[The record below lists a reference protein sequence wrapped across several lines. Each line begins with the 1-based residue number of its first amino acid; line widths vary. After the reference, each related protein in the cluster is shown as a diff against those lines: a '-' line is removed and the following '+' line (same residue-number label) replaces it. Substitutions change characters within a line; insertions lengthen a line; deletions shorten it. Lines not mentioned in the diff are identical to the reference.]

1 MEKDNKG
8 YINNMSN
15 KTIAFIGTGNMSY
28 AIIGGMLKSGFS
40 ANNIIATNRNQEKLN
55 KVANDFNV
63 QTTSDNL
70 DAITRADVI
79 VLSVKPQ
86 MMEALCDT
94 FKSAQIDLSQKVIVS
109 VAAGITLSR
118 LKEMLQC
125 ETKLV
130 RCMPNTPSLV
140 GLGVSGLFSHDVDEQ
155 EKAFIDQVFS
165 ATGIT
170 AWLTEESQIND
181 IIAVTGSSPA
191 YFFLFM
197 QAIEEKAR
205 SLGFDE
211 QQARLLVQQT
221 ALGAAQMAVA
231 QPDVTLEQ
239 LRANVTSKGGTT
251 HAAIESMK
259 DNQLPQIV
267 ANAMDA
273 CIARAEEMETQI

>member
-1 MEKDNKG
+1 
-8 YINNMSN
+8 MSN

>member
-1 MEKDNKG
+1 
-8 YINNMSN
+8 MSN

-28 AIIGGMLKSGFS
+28 AIIGGMLNNGFS
-40 ANNIIATNRNQEKLN
+40 ANNIIATNRNQEKLM

-70 DAITRADVI
+70 DAIARADVV

-94 FKSAQIDLSQKVIVS
+94 FKAAQIDLSSKVIVS

-118 LKEMLQC
+118 LQEMLQC
-125 ETKLV
+125 KTKLV

-140 GLGVSGLFSHDVDEQ
+140 GLGVSGLFSHDIDEH
-155 EKAFIDQVFS
+155 EKAFLDQVFS

-205 SLGFDE
+205 NLGFDE

-221 ALGAAQMAVA
+221 ALGAAQMAA
-231 QPDVTLEQ
+231 SQPEVSLEQ

>member
-1 MEKDNKG
+1 
-8 YINNMSN
+8 MSN

-28 AIIGGMLKSGFS
+28 AIIGGMLKNGFS
-40 ANNIIATNRNQEKLN
+40 AQNIIATNRNQAKLD
-55 KVANDFNV
+55 KVASDFAV

-70 DAITRADVI
+70 DAIARADVV

-86 MMEALCDT
+86 MMEALCDS
-94 FKSAQIDLSQKVIVS
+94 FRSANLDLRDKIIIS
-109 VAAGITLSR
+109 VAAGITISR
-118 LKEMLQC
+118 LEDMLQC
-125 ETKLV
+125 DTKLV

-140 GLGVSGLFSHDVDEQ
+140 GLGVSGLFSQDIDDQ
-155 EKAFIDQVFS
+155 EKAFVDTIFS

-170 AWLTEESQIND
+170 TWLKEENQIND

-205 SLGFDE
+205 QLGFDE
-211 QQARLLVQQT
+211 QQARQLVQQT
-221 ALGAAQMAVA
+221 ALGAAQMAVT
-231 QPDVTLEQ
+231 QPEVSLEQ

-259 DNQLPQIV
+259 ADQLPQTV
-267 ANAMDA
+267 ASAMDA